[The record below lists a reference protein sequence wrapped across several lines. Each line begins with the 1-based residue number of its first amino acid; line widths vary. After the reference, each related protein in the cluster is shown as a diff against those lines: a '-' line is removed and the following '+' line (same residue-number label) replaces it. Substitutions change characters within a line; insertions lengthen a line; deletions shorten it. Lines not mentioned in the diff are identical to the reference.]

1 MAAGG
6 GGLLLLCLLAG
17 AVRVSVGAGSLRVL
31 RGGSVTLPCSFHT
44 TAGPQ
49 RLNIVWTATAATP
62 HAHPQQIL
70 AYERGEVRESLSP
83 YTGRV
88 AFASAPTQS
97 ATIILN
103 ATRASDAGVYQC
115 SVTNPPDWQAPSVGL
130 IRLTVLVPPSSPEC
144 SRDGSAEPGGR
155 MRLGCAVREAVPP
168 PTFTW
173 DRVPPAE
180 QPLQP
185 THDGELRALLT
196 LHNVTA
202 GTAGLYRCTVAN
214 ALGAA
219 SCTLE
224 LRVGTAARSTPG
236 MAVGI
241 SVTLTMAL
249 VLLALFALA
258 LWLHHQS
265 SHKQPEEEEEEGS
278 YNEIRID
285 SFAPGR
291 LVVSKPPAGEAT
303 LAPRPAGPLWVFT
316 TSTPCTTYA
325 HRRAADG
332 NQHPPPA
339 QSSPAEGSSASSKEE
354 EGRWLPACRQE
365 HPGVRV

>member
-1 MAAGG
+1 MGTRG
-6 GGLLLLCLLAG
+6 PTPIVVLGH
-17 AVRVSVGAGSLRVL
+17 RNKGSDPIVVL
-31 RGGSVTLPCSFHT
+31 GHGNKGSDPV
-44 TAGPQ
+44 
-49 RLNIVWTATAATP
+49 V
-62 HAHPQQIL
+62 IL

-130 IRLTVLVPPSSPEC
+130 IRLTVLVPPSSPEH

-155 MRLGCAVREAVPP
+155 MRLGCAVREAGPRTGGALLTLP
-168 PTFTW
+168 IP
-173 DRVPPAE
+173 RGP
-180 QPLQP
+180 
-185 THDGELRALLT
+185 GELRALLT

-325 HRRAADG
+325 HPTGTSTRHPHRAAR
-332 NQHPPPA
+332 QKAPRPA
-339 QSSPAEGSSASSKEE
+339 ARKRKDAGFLRAARSTLGLQQTPSLRGGP
-354 EGRWLPACRQE
+354 EGRAWAQAR
-365 HPGVRV
+365 